1 MLVLLHRIPAIN
13 ANASPSF
20 RQRLS
25 IRNHSIGSAII
36 PSVLSHDTAMEPS
49 VGRA

>member
-13 ANASPSF
+13 ANAGPSF

-36 PSVLSHDTAMEPS
+36 PSVLSPDTAGPS